1 MYHRLLGKIF
11 SFVAIKGLRSK
22 INEASKIFPHLETLK
37 HAKSAKVES
46 SASCLKLCV
55 RPYRSQENTSATKM
69 VFRSWFNTRLERHLD
84 DCDLY
89 FYDDVKGCVGKQTG
103 YQLPFTVIE
112 NTIKLLG
119 KSKRDEANDTNYDKA
134 VDEDN
139 CVYRAF
145 GLHAKSKK
153 NCISENIYNKKVKR
167 KTSKKFNSLDS
178 LACYK
183 ALQDHLSKLDALAE
197 SRATI
202 SGLLDSLAPED
213 NNNGDAGS

>member
-1 MYHRLLGKIF
+1 MYHRLLGKLF

-37 HAKSAKVES
+37 HGESTKLES

-55 RPYRSQENTSATKM
+55 RPYRNQENTSATKM
-69 VFRSWFNTRLERHLD
+69 VFRSWFNTRLEKHLD

-119 KSKRDEANDTNYDKA
+119 KFKRDEANDTNYDKA

-145 GLHAKSKK
+145 GLHGKSKK
-153 NCISENIYNKKVKR
+153 NCISENNYNKKFKR
-167 KTSKKFNSLDS
+167 KTSKIVNTLDS
-178 LACYK
+178 LECYNVLK
-183 ALQDHLSKLDALAE
+183 DHLEKLDALAE
-197 SRATI
+197 SRASI
-202 SGLLDSLAPED
+202 LVLLDSISPKN
-213 NNNGDAGS
+213 NNNGDAG